1 LIPTKWLAFA
11 LWLVG
16 AACASGAASARSAFE
31 ARCEALGPTVVVVTA
46 GDAGYRVDNTRSW
59 QQLAQLKRSA
69 TPNTYVL
76 GLTRAETRVSGAANG
91 SMLQD
96 PSGRAECGAPRIEV
110 ALHYEPMVVYI
121 GSELAPGSCAYRE
134 VLAHEMRHLNT
145 YLDHLRKVEATVRA
159 ALASRF
165 AGKPLYGPA
174 GQAGPQLQ
182 RELDGRWAEFI
193 RNELAKVEPLQAAI
207 DTPQEYGR
215 LSEVCGGEVQSL
227 IRLSKRRTNS

>member
-1 LIPTKWLAFA
+1 MILTKWLVRA
-11 LWLVG
+11 LWLM
-16 AACASGAASARSAFE
+16 AAIGASGAASARSAFE

-46 GDAGYRVDNTRSW
+46 GDAGYRVDNTKSW
-59 QQLAQLKRSA
+59 QQLAQLKRPA

-76 GLTRAETRVSGAANG
+76 GLTRAEARVAGMANG

-96 PSGRAECGAPRIEV
+96 PAGRSECGAPRIEV
-110 ALHYEPMVVYI
+110 TLRYEPMVVYI

-145 YLDHLRKVEATVRA
+145 YLNHLRKVEATVRA
-159 ALASRF
+159 ALVSRF

-174 GQAGPQLQ
+174 GQAGAQLQ

-193 RNELAKVEPLQAAI
+193 RRELEKVEPMQAAI
-207 DTPQEYGR
+207 DSPQEYGR